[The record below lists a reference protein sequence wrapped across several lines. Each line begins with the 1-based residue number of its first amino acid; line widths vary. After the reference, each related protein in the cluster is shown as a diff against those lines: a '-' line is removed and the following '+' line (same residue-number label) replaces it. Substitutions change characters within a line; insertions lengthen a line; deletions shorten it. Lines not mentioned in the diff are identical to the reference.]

1 MKETLTADEWAYWK
15 SMPQTR
21 QLLADLILAKQQT
34 LENMRNNNDIHSV
47 CRYDG
52 VALGLE
58 QVIDYLTYNPKEG
71 DKNA

>member
-1 MKETLTADEWAYWK
+1 MKITLTADEWVYWK
-15 SMPQTR
+15 SMPQTK
-21 QLLADLILAKQQT
+21 QMIEDLLIAKQQT

-58 QVIDYLTYNPKEG
+58 QVIDYLTDTSKKG
-71 DKNA
+71 DKNV